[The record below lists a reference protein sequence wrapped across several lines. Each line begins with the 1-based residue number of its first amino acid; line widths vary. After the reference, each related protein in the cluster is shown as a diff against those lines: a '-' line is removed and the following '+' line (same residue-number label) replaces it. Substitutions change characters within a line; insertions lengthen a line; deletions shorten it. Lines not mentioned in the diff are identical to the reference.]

1 MTPATMAAH
10 CHEQITLSGPDAYVL
25 FVVPTVWKGQKR
37 MQLAGPGSP
46 MGEPVGHVGGGTAA
60 FFGAWDVLRWLR
72 ELNREMVEGIG
83 VVEGIGRR

>member
-1 MTPATMAAH
+1 
-10 CHEQITLSGPDAYVL
+10 
-25 FVVPTVWKGQKR
+25 
-37 MQLAGPGSP
+37 
-46 MGEPVGHVGGGTAA
+46 MGEPVGHVVGGTAA